1 MTHNTQN
8 ANESACATRAS
19 SKIIRQWD
27 IEAHV
32 SSMETHD
39 VAIKINEVR
48 IEKGLPPMTLIIVP
62 IVTDSDGKKLSST
75 EIRSGL

>member
-1 MTHNTQN
+1 MLSITPLSDPYGP
-8 ANESACATRAS
+8 AIKE
-19 SKIIRQWD
+19 WD

-48 IEKGLPPMTLIIVP
+48 IEKGLPPKTLIIVP